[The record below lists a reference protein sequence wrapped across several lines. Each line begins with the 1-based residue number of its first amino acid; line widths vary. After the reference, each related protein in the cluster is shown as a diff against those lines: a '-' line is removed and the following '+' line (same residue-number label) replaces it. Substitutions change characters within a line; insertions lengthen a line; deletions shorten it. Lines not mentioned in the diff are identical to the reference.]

1 MRWTKVMHARAEKG
15 REGGEG
21 SVACAMERDRC
32 AVPLI
37 TSSNSR
43 PLNQRV
49 NNQFRLAERTRWM
62 KVMHVTA
69 EKEREGGGG
78 ERSACNGARSMR
90 RPIDHIAPLPPSTK
104 ESQARRT

>member
-1 MRWTKVMHARAEKG
+1 MRWTKVMHARAAKG

-78 ERSACNGARSMR
+78 SVARAMERDQCAVPSI
-90 RPIDHIAPLPPSTK
+90 PIHSFSRCRNT
-104 ESQARRT
+104 